1 MPKKAGEEKPEDTAK
16 TRSLENPR
24 KQVVLVNHDR
34 VNKTFSNIFTKTYN
48 PHFE

>member
-1 MPKKAGEEKPEDTAK
+1 MPKKAVEENPENNVK
-16 TRSLENPR
+16 TGSLENPR